1 MKQPIHNQPHELA
14 GKTVTI
20 KTGQYA
26 GAQYRIEDY
35 WDRLGQGSW
44 GDGVGNPA
52 CLQYAIRSTQDGLPY
67 DDEVL
72 YGKIGPFGHLVHV
85 SELG

>member
-1 MKQPIHNQPHELA
+1 MIHKTEYEQA

-20 KTGQYA
+20 KTGKFA
-26 GAQYRIEDY
+26 GQQYRIEDF

-44 GDGVGNPA
+44 MDCVGNPA
-52 CLQYAIRSTQDGLPY
+52 CLQYAMRSALERLPM